1 MILNDMRFRNKMP
14 VRIITD
20 AHKSS
25 TTEAIN
31 KLLEDR
37 EARME
42 FVLSGATQF
51 TQFMDVRGGAAQ
63 ALKNGGDSSI
73 SAVLRRY
80 YDQTQNSRYKRYF
93 SANGTM
99 LPMKIQDC
107 IDMVERALKAHVTS
121 RVIAR
126 SWDRV
131 GTDLLPDLSSL
142 ISLSSGLKK
151 AFLHTPGEQ
160 DLEEI
165 AKLWMKREKER
176 QDSRDARKIE

>member
-1 MILNDMRFRNKMP
+1 MRFRNKMP

-80 YDQTQNSRYKRYF
+80 YEISDCDQNLADFEQN
-93 SANGTM
+93 
-99 LPMKIQDC
+99 L
-107 IDMVERALKAHVTS
+107 
-121 RVIAR
+121 
-126 SWDRV
+126 
-131 GTDLLPDLSSL
+131 
-142 ISLSSGLKK
+142 
-151 AFLHTPGEQ
+151 
-160 DLEEI
+160 
-165 AKLWMKREKER
+165 
-176 QDSRDARKIE
+176 